1 MIKLFNTL
9 SKKVEVFKPIDD
21 VVKIYCCG
29 VTVYDL
35 CHLGHA
41 RSYIAWDVLRRF
53 LIYSDFKVKYVQN
66 FTDIDDKILKRAK
79 EESSSMKEVSEKNI
93 IEFHKDMDSLGIM
106 RPDSMPRATNHICNI
121 CSFITILEDKGYA
134 YSRDGDV
141 YYSVFKNKN
150 YGKLSNQNLQE
161 QNINQQGRMVNEE
174 NSKKLNPQDF
184 ALWKKAKDDEPFFDS
199 PWGKGRPGWHIEC
212 SAMVKDELGDTIDIH
227 LGGSDLI
234 FPHHENEIAQSEAA
248 NGKKLANYWLHNGMV
263 NVNGQK
269 MSKSLKNF
277 KTIRELIKS
286 GISPMTLRYFV
297 LTVNYRKPLDFTEE
311 SLKSAAEAW
320 KNINLALSLIEISKE
335 STISFNHNEQNE
347 LIEEKYRETVYDEI
361 SQKKQKFVD
370 SLSNDLN
377 TAGAIAIIYELAK
390 PLKNFI
396 NQLQRLNNVEINSNK
411 KFFLFENFITLK
423 ELTEVLGLKKEV
435 ALIDNKIDEEQILSL
450 INERLEAKKIKN
462 YEKADNIRN
471 FLKGKGIELIDQSPE
486 KTTWIKI

>member
-1 MIKLFNTL
+1 MIKFYNTL
-9 SKKVEVFKPIDD
+9 TKNIEVFKPINDE
-21 VVKIYCCG
+21 VKIYCCG

-53 LIYSDFKVKYVQN
+53 LIYSKYKVRYVQN

-79 EESSSMKEVSEKNI
+79 EKNSSMKEVSEKNI
-93 IEFHKDMDSLGIM
+93 IEFHKDMDALGIM
-106 RPDSMPRATNHICNI
+106 RPDSMPKATNHICNI
-121 CSFITILEDKGYA
+121 CSFITILEEKGYA

-141 YYSVFKNKN
+141 YYSVFKNKS
-150 YGKLSNQNLQE
+150 YGKLSNQKIQE
-161 QNINQQGRMVNEE
+161 QNINQQGRMNKDE
-174 NSKKLNPQDF
+174 NNKKINPQDF
-184 ALWKKAKDDEPFFDS
+184 ALWKKAKDDEPSFDS

-212 SAMVKDELGDTIDIH
+212 SAMVKDELGETIDIH

-234 FPHHENEIAQSEAA
+234 FPHHENEIAQSESA

-335 STISFNHNEQNE
+335 STISFNQNEQNE

>member
-1 MIKLFNTL
+1 MIKFYNTL
-9 SKKVEVFKPIDD
+9 TKSVEVFKPIND

-41 RSYIAWDVLRRF
+41 RSYIAWDILRRF
-53 LIYSDFKVKYVQN
+53 LIYCHYKVKYVQN
-66 FTDIDDKILKRAK
+66 FTDIDDKILTRAK
-79 EESSSMKEVSEKNI
+79 EENSSMRQVSEKNI
-93 IEFHKDMDSLGIM
+93 IEFHKDMDALGIM

-134 YSRDGDV
+134 YARDGDV

-150 YGKLSNQNLQE
+150 YGKLSNQNMKE
-161 QNINQQGRMVNEE
+161 QNINQQGRMTNDE
-174 NSKKLNPQDF
+174 NTKKLNPQDF
-184 ALWKKAKDDEPFFDS
+184 VLWKKAKENEPSYDS

-234 FPHHENEIAQSEAA
+234 FPHHENEIAQSESA

-297 LTVNYRKPLDFTEE
+297 MTVNYRKPLDFTEE
-311 SLKSAAEAW
+311 ALKSAAEAW
-320 KNINLALSLIEISKE
+320 RNINIALSFADNIKDTS
-335 STISFNHNEQNE
+335 ISFDKNEF
-347 LIEEKYRETVYDEI
+347 IDEKYKEI
-361 SQKKQKFVD
+361 INSELSQKKIKFNEA
-370 SLSNDLN
+370 LCNDLN
-377 TAGAIAIIYELAK
+377 TSGAIAIIYDLAK
-390 PLKNFI
+390 PLKNFLNQFQRVENFKI
-396 NQLQRLNNVEINSNK
+396 NLNE
-411 KFFLFENFITLK
+411 KFFLLENFKTLA
-423 ELTEVLGLKKEV
+423 ELTEVLGLKKEDTV
-435 ALIDNKIDEEQILSL
+435 IEIKIKEEEISSL
-450 INERLEAKKIKN
+450 INERLEAKKEKN
-462 YEKADNIRN
+462 YAKADEIRN
-471 FLKGKGIELIDQSPE
+471 FLKEKGIELIDQSKE
-486 KTTWIKI
+486 ITTWIRV

>member
-9 SKKVEVFKPIDD
+9 SKRIEVFKPIDD

-53 LIYSDFKVKYVQN
+53 LIYSDYNVKYVQN
-66 FTDIDDKILKRAK
+66 FTDIDDKILKRAR
-79 EESSSMKEVSEKNI
+79 EENSSMKEVSEKNI
-93 IEFHKDMDSLGIM
+93 TEFHKDMDILGIM
-106 RPDSMPRATNHICNI
+106 RPDSMPKATNHICNI
-121 CSFITILEDKGYA
+121 CSFIKVLEDKGFAYA
-134 YSRDGDV
+134 RGGDV
-141 YYSVFKNKN
+141 YYSVLKNKN
-150 YGKLSNQNLQE
+150 YGKLSNQNIQE
-161 QNINQQGRMVNEE
+161 QNINKQGRMTNEE
-174 NSKKLNPQDF
+174 NTKKLNPQDF
-184 ALWKKAKDDEPFFDS
+184 ALWKKAKENEPAFNS

-297 LTVNYRKPLDFTEE
+297 MTVNYRKPLDFTEE
-311 SLKSAAEAW
+311 ALRSASEAW
-320 KNINLALSLIEISKE
+320 KNINKALSFMDITKGAFSSIDKYVS
-335 STISFNHNEQNE
+335 
-347 LIEEKYRETVYDEI
+347 IEEKYKETITFEV
-361 SQKKQKFVD
+361 SQKKLKFSD
-370 SLSNDLN
+370 ALGNDLN
-377 TAGAIAIIYELAK
+377 TAGAIAIIYDLAK
-390 PLKNFI
+390 PLKNFL
-396 NQLQRLNNVEINSNK
+396 NQFQRVESFEINLNE
-411 KFFLFENFITLK
+411 KFFLVENFKTLK
-423 ELTEVLGLKKEV
+423 ELTEVLGLKKEDEV
-435 ALIDNKIDEEQILSL
+435 IEKKIEEKEISLL
-450 INERLEAKKIKN
+450 INERSNAKKEKN
-462 YEKADNIRN
+462 YAKADEIRN
-471 FLKGKGIELIDQSPE
+471 LLKEKGIELIDQSKE
-486 KTTWIKI
+486 ITKWIRV

>member
-9 SKKVEVFKPIDD
+9 SKKIEVFKPIDD

-41 RSYIAWDVLRRF
+41 RSYIVWDILRRF
-53 LIYSDFKVKYVQN
+53 LIYRNYKVRYVQN

-79 EESSSMKEVSEKNI
+79 EENSSMKEVSEKNI
-93 IEFHKDMDSLGIM
+93 TEFHKDMDALGIL

-121 CSFITILEDKGYA
+121 CSFITILEKKGYA
-134 YSRDGDV
+134 YSTNGDV
-141 YYSVFKNKN
+141 YYSVFKNKD
-150 YGKLSNQNLQE
+150 YGKLSNQNIQE
-161 QNINQQGRMVNEE
+161 QNINQQGRMTNDEH
-174 NSKKLNPQDF
+174 NKKVNPQDF
-184 ALWKKAKDDEPFFDS
+184 ALWKKAKDDEPFFNS

-277 KTIRELIKS
+277 KTIRELIKA

-297 LTVNYRKPLDFTEE
+297 LTVNYRKPLDFTEDA
-311 SLKSAAEAW
+311 LKSASEAW
-320 KNINLALSLIEISKE
+320 KNINVALSYEDIENYKFNSFDKNLTNE
-335 STISFNHNEQNE
+335 S
-347 LIEEKYRETVYDEI
+347 IEANFAESLNFEI
-361 SQKKQKFVD
+361 IQKKQKFID
-370 SLSNDLN
+370 ALNNDLN
-377 TAGAIAIIYELAK
+377 TAGAIAVIYELAK
-390 PLKNFI
+390 PIKNFI
-396 NQLQRLNNVEINSNK
+396 NQSQRIKDMEINSK
-411 KFFLFENFITLK
+411 EIFSLSKRFEMLK
-423 ELTEVLGLKKEV
+423 ELTEVLGLQKET
-435 ALIDNKIDEEQILSL
+435 LIKESSIDEEEIKLL
-450 INERLEAKKIKN
+450 IDKRLKAKKEKN
-462 YEKADNIRN
+462 FVEADKIRSR
-471 FLKGKGIELIDQSPE
+471 LKEKGIELIDQSRE
-486 KTTWIKI
+486 LTTWIRI